1 VSLMRCSRCGK
12 KPNGRLASIY
22 WAVFEGD
29 GSRSAHKT
37 RWCRDCFEEANDE
50 VLDVARVNDAGDV
63 EVKCPGCSLAIP
75 AQGCEIY
82 STIFAPNRDP
92 ERLSLELCAKCYP
105 SILTLTRKGST
116 PLLERSTFQPTTQA
130 DGW

>member
-1 VSLMRCSRCGK
+1 
-12 KPNGRLASIY
+12 
-22 WAVFEGD
+22 
-29 GSRSAHKT
+29 
-37 RWCRDCFEEANDE
+37 
-50 VLDVARVNDAGDV
+50 
-63 EVKCPGCSLAIP
+63 LAIP

-82 STIFAPNRDP
+82 ATIFAPNRDP

-116 PLLERSTFQPTTQA
+116 PLLERSTFQPTAQA

>member
-1 VSLMRCSRCGK
+1 MRCSRCAK

-37 RWCRDCFEEANDE
+37 RWCRECFDEAGEEF
-50 VLDVARVNDAGDV
+50 LDVARSNDEGDK
-63 EVKCPGCSLAIP
+63 EIFCPGCAKSIP
-75 AQGCEIY
+75 ADGCEIY
-82 STIFAPNRDP
+82 ATIFAPNRDP
-92 ERLSLELCAKCYP
+92 ERLALEMCAKCYP
-105 SILTLTRKGST
+105 SVLEVTRKGST
-116 PLLERSTFQPTTQA
+116 PLLERSTFQPTPQA

>member
-1 VSLMRCSRCGK
+1 MSLMRCSRCGK

-37 RWCRDCFEEANDE
+37 RWCRDCFEEAAE
-50 VLDVARVNDAGDV
+50 LVLDAARVNDAGLT
-63 EVKCPGCSLAIP
+63 EVKCPGCSLSIP
-75 AQGCEIY
+75 NAGCEIY

-92 ERLSLELCAKCYP
+92 ERLSLELCAACYP
-105 SILTLTRKGST
+105 HILGLTKKGST
-116 PLLERSTFQPTTQA
+116 PLLERSTFQPTPPA